1 MMCSSF
7 LSLILITQVDLR
19 NNKISKQIQDLIMK
33 RSKTISRYKFQ
44 SIQKEKGNQV
54 DISEVIL

>member
-1 MMCSSF
+1 
-7 LSLILITQVDLR
+7 VGLR
-19 NNKISKQIQDLIMK
+19 NNRISKQIQDLIMK

-44 SIQKEKGNQV
+44 SKQKEKGNQV